1 MPARILFVEDD
12 AAFHYAAA
20 KALREAGFEVVAA
33 PDYLTALAALDSN
46 QGIDILLTDVVM
58 PKGVN
63 GFALARMARLRRRRL
78 KIIYVTAYDVPIQEA
93 EGTVLRKPIEP
104 EALVA
109 HVKAILA
116 E

>member
-12 AAFHYAAA
+12 QAFHDAASA
-20 KALREAGFEVVAA
+20 ALRAAGYEVVAA
-33 PDYLTALAALDSN
+33 RDYLTALAALDGI
-46 QGIDILLTDVVM
+46 QEIDILLTDVVM

-93 EGTVLRKPIEP
+93 DGTVLLKPIEP
-104 EALVA
+104 DELVA
-109 HVKAILA
+109 KVRTILNK
-116 E
+116 